1 MTRLFATT
9 RWDIQLQL
17 RNGFYYVTAFI
28 VVVWAILF
36 LQVSLIGLG
45 WLLPVLIL
53 GNLIINTFYFVGG
66 LVLLEKGEGTLSA
79 QIVTPLRTEEY
90 LSAKIISLTLL
101 AAIENIIIASLF
113 YGLTYQFLP
122 LALGIILASIIYI
135 LAGFIIVV
143 RYDAINEYLL
153 PSVLYTSILTAPLLT
168 YIIQW
173 EHWLIYLHPL
183 QGPLVLIQTAIQPIM
198 FWQWLYGISYSV
210 CWIIL
215 LYYLSQRAFR
225 HFVITAEGA
234 N

>member
-9 RWDIQLQL
+9 RWDMQLQL

-36 LQVSLIGLG
+36 LQVSLVDLG
-45 WLLPVLIL
+45 WLLPALIL

-101 AAIENIIIASLF
+101 AVIENIIIASLF
-113 YGLTYQFLP
+113 YGLTYQFLT
-122 LALGIILASIIYI
+122 LALGILLASIIYI

-153 PSVLYTSILTAPLLT
+153 PSVLYTSILAAPLLA
-168 YIIQW
+168 YIMQW
-173 EHWLIYLHPL
+173 EHWLMYLHPL
-183 QGPLVLIQTAIQPIM
+183 QGSLVLMQAAIQPITL
-198 FWQWLYGISYSV
+198 WQWLYGIGYSV
-210 CWIIL
+210 CSIGL
-215 LYYLSQRAFR
+215 LYYFSQKAFR
-225 HFVITAEGA
+225 RFVIAAEGT